1 MITEKLQELNALK
14 SRIAALEQEVGGQRS
29 AELAALPAQ
38 YGFEDARAFT
48 AAVLSASRGRRG
60 RPAKTAKLT
69 TTSGRKPRAKVTA
82 QTRAGVKK
90 LTRAGKTGSA
100 IAEALGISL
109 ATVQNIKKASGLV
122 AKRKK

>member
-1 MITEKLQELNALK
+1 
-14 SRIAALEQEVGGQRS
+14 VRS
-29 AELAALPAQ
+29 PRPCFRLAAVAVVGPVKLAN
-38 YGFEDARAFT
+38 RA
-48 AAVLSASRGRRG
+48 
-60 RPAKTAKLT
+60 AKP
-69 TTSGRKPRAKVTA
+69 GRKPRAKVTA
-82 QTRAGVKK
+82 QIRAGVKT